1 MEIETPIGVSFDCLS
16 TFLLLSTMHT
26 PPPSWLIE
34 SVQHQKKSQRFG
46 LILGGLLVTTAIL
59 VQIFA

>member
-1 MEIETPIGVSFDCLS
+1 
-16 TFLLLSTMHT
+16 MHT

>member
-1 MEIETPIGVSFDCLS
+1 MRTP
-16 TFLLLSTMHT
+16 T
-26 PPPSWLIE
+26 PWMNE
-34 SVQHQKKSQRFG
+34 SVQHQKKSHRFG